1 MNGMVKRL
9 IFKFYAFNQSEFK
22 WFNTAEDLAEF
33 LGITVGWLDKVLLHE
48 VPKTQG
54 YFVGFER
61 VA

>member
-1 MNGMVKRL
+1 M

-22 WFNTAEDLAEF
+22 WFNTAEQLADF

-54 YFVGFER
+54 YYVGFER